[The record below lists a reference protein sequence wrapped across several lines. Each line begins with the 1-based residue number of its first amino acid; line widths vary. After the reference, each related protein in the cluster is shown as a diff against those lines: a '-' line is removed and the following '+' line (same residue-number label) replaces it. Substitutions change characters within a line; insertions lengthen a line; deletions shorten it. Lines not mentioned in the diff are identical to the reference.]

1 MKLDAPMASP
11 GPLRADGM
19 HYYDS
24 ALDIIGWTPLVRV
37 NRVMDGAP
45 CMVLAKVEYL
55 NPGGSVK
62 DRPVLT
68 MIADAEE
75 RGLLKPGGTIV
86 EATSGNTGTG
96 LAMVAAIKGY
106 RCILVMP
113 DKVSDEKVR
122 LLRAYGA
129 EVVITPT
136 KAPASSPE
144 SYYGVAAR
152 LASEIPG
159 AFQPNQFANPLNPAA
174 HERTTGPEIWQQTAG
189 KITHFVSGIGTGG
202 TISGVSHY
210 LKKQN
215 GEIRV
220 IGADP
225 EGSIYSG
232 DTAKSYKVEGIGEDF
247 LPATVDLRAIDRI
260 ERVSDKESFLMT
272 RRACR
277 EEGLLVGGSSG
288 TALVAARRVAQE
300 LPTSAIMVV
309 LLPDNGR
316 GYLTKIFNDEWMRAN
331 GFLGEE
337 GLAATVGDV
346 LRSKGELPK
355 LITLSP
361 ADTVRHGVELM
372 REFQISQIPVVENGE
387 MVGSINEVAVMQLIF
402 DHADIVHGVV
412 KDVMGRPFPLLDEK
426 EEVARAY
433 KELSLGHAAIVVG
446 HEGKAIGVLTKMDI
460 INYLS
465 GT

>member
-1 MKLDAPMASP
+1 MKLDLTSP
-11 GPLRADGM
+11 ILGPLRADGM
-19 HYYDS
+19 HYYDN
-24 ALDIIGWTPLVRV
+24 ALEIIGQTPLVKL
-37 NRVMDGAP
+37 NRVLDNPA
-45 CMVLAKVEYL
+45 CIVLAKVEYL

-62 DRPVLT
+62 DRPVLA
-68 MIADAEE
+68 MVRDAEE
-75 RGLLKPGGTIV
+75 RGLLRAGGTIV
-86 EATSGNTGTG
+86 EPTSGNTGTG

-122 LLRAYGA
+122 LLKAYGA

-144 SYYGVAAR
+144 SYYGVASR

-159 AFQPNQFANPLNPAA
+159 SFMPNQFANPLNPFA
-174 HERTTGPEIWQQTAG
+174 HEQTTGPEIWQQTAG

-215 GEIRV
+215 PAITV
-220 IGADP
+220 VGADP

-260 ERVSDKESFLMT
+260 ERISDKESFLMT
-272 RRACR
+272 RRVCR

-288 TALVAARRVAQE
+288 TALVAAHRVARE
-300 LPTSAIMVV
+300 LPAQAIMVV

-316 GYLTKIFNDEWMRAN
+316 GYLSKIFNDEWMRTN
-331 GFLGEE
+331 GFLGEV
-337 GLAATVGDV
+337 GLAATVGEV

-355 LITLSP
+355 LITVAP
-361 ADTVRHGVELM
+361 TDTVRRGVELM
-372 REFQISQIPVVENGE
+372 REFGISQIPVVDKGQ

-402 DHADIVHGVV
+402 DHADIVHGEV

-426 EEVARAY
+426 DELAQAY
-433 KELSLGHAAIVVG
+433 RELSLGHAAIVVG

-465 GT
+465 VT

>member
-1 MKLDAPMASP
+1 
-11 GPLRADGM
+11 
-19 HYYDS
+19 
-24 ALDIIGWTPLVRV
+24 
-37 NRVMDGAP
+37 
-45 CMVLAKVEYL
+45 
-55 NPGGSVK
+55 
-62 DRPVLT
+62 
-68 MIADAEE
+68 
-75 RGLLKPGGTIV
+75 
-86 EATSGNTGTG
+86 
-96 LAMVAAIKGY
+96 
-106 RCILVMP
+106 
-113 DKVSDEKVR
+113 
-122 LLRAYGA
+122 
-129 EVVITPT
+129 
-136 KAPASSPE
+136 
-144 SYYGVAAR
+144 
-152 LASEIPG
+152 
-159 AFQPNQFANPLNPAA
+159 
-174 HERTTGPEIWQQTAG
+174 
-189 KITHFVSGIGTGG
+189 VSGIGTGG

-215 GEIRV
+215 SDIRV

-272 RRACR
+272 RRVCR

-288 TALVAARRVAQE
+288 TALVAAHRVVQE
-300 LPTSAIMVV
+300 LPASAIMVV

-372 REFQISQIPVVENGE
+372 REFQISQIPVVANGD

-402 DHADIVHGVV
+402 DHADIVHGEV

-446 HEGKAIGVLTKMDI
+446 REGKAIGVLTKMDI

-465 GT
+465 AT

>member
-1 MKLDAPMASP
+1 MHLQDSP
-11 GPLRADGM
+11 ALPGVLHADGM
-19 HYYDS
+19 RYFDT
-24 ALDIIGWTPLVRV
+24 ALDAIGGTPLIRLRRV
-37 NRVMDGAP
+37 LDGAP
-45 CMVLAKVEYL
+45 CTVLAKVEYF

-62 DRPVLT
+62 DRPVLS
-68 MIADAEE
+68 MIADAEA
-75 RGLLKPGGTIV
+75 RGLLRPGGTIV
-86 EATSGNTGTG
+86 EATSGNTGVG

-113 DKVSDEKVR
+113 DKVSEEKVR

-136 KAPASSPE
+136 KVPASSPE

-159 AFQPNQFANPLNPAA
+159 AFQPNQFANPLNPRA
-174 HERTTGPEIWQQTAG
+174 HELTTGPEIWAQTAG
-189 KITHFVSGIGTGG
+189 KITHFVCGIGTGG
-202 TISGVSHY
+202 TISGSAHY
-210 LKKQN
+210 LKRQN
-215 GEIRV
+215 PAIQIV
-220 IGADP
+220 GADP

-247 LPATVDLRAIDRI
+247 LPATVDLKIIDRI
-260 ERVSDKESFLMT
+260 ERVSDKESFLMA
-272 RRACR
+272 RRVCR
-277 EEGLLVGGSSG
+277 EEGLLAGGSSG
-288 TALVAARRVAQE
+288 TALVAAHRVAAD
-300 LPTSAIMVV
+300 LPASAVMVV

-316 GYLTKIFNDEWMRAN
+316 GYLSKIFNDEWMRAN

-346 LRSKGELPK
+346 LRAKGELPK

-361 ADTVRHGVELM
+361 QDTVRRGIDLM

-387 MVGSINEVAVMQLIF
+387 VVGSINEVAVMQLIF
-402 DHADIVHGVV
+402 DHADVVHGLI
-412 KDVMGRPFPLLDEK
+412 KDVMGRPFPLLDER
-426 EEVARAY
+426 EELTRAY
-433 KELSLGHAAIVVG
+433 KELSLGHQAVVVG

-465 GT
+465 AG

>member
-1 MKLDAPMASP
+1 VKTELKPESRL
-11 GPLRADGM
+11 GPLREDGM

-24 ALDIIGWTPLVRV
+24 ALDVVGSTPLIRLHRV
-37 NRVMDGAP
+37 VDAR
-45 CMVLAKVEYL
+45 CLVLGKVEFF

-62 DRPVLT
+62 DRPSLA
-68 MIADAEE
+68 MISDAEKSGQL
-75 RGLLKPGGTIV
+75 RPGGTIV

-113 DKVSDEKVR
+113 DKVSEEKVR

-136 KAPASSPE
+136 NVPASSPE
-144 SYYGVAAR
+144 SYYGVAAK

-159 AFQPNQFANPLNPAA
+159 AFQPNQFANMLNPRS
-174 HERTTGPEIWQQTAG
+174 HEASTGPEIWEATAG

-202 TISGVSHY
+202 TISGVAHY

-215 GEIRV
+215 PSIV
-220 IGADP
+220 VVGADP

-247 LPATVDLRAIDRI
+247 LPATVDLKAIDRI
-260 ERVSDKESFLMT
+260 ERVSDKDSFLMA

-288 TALVAARRVAQE
+288 TALVAAARIARE
-300 LPTSAIMVV
+300 LPASAIVVV

-316 GYLTKIFNDEWMRAN
+316 GYLSKIFNDEWMRAN
-331 GFLGEE
+331 GFLGEQ
-337 GLAATVGDV
+337 GLGATVGDV
-346 LRSKGELPK
+346 LRAKGELQ
-355 LITLSP
+355 LVTLAP
-361 ADTVRHGVELM
+361 TDPVKRGIELM
-372 REFQISQIPVVENGE
+372 REFQISQIPVVDKGE
-387 MVGSINEVAVMQLIF
+387 MVGSINEVAVMQLIY
-402 DHADIVHGVV
+402 DRADVAHQPV
-412 KDVMGRPFPLLDEK
+412 KEVMAKPFPVLEERDEVEK
-426 EEVARAY
+426 AY
-433 KELSLGHAAIVVG
+433 KALSLGHGAVVVSRKG
-446 HEGKAIGVLTKMDI
+446 SPVGVLTKMDI
-460 INYLS
+460 ISYLS
-465 GT
+465 AN

>member
-1 MKLDAPMASP
+1 MTYSA
-11 GPLRADGM
+11 
-19 HYYDS
+19 S
-24 ALDIIGWTPLVRV
+24 ALDVIGWTPLVRL
-37 NRVMDGAP
+37 NRVMDGAR
-45 CMVLAKVEYL
+45 CTVLAKLEFL

-62 DRPVLT
+62 DRPALA
-68 MIADAEE
+68 MIRDAEA
-75 RGLLKPGGTIV
+75 RGLLRPGGTIV

-96 LAMVAAIKGY
+96 LAMVAAIKRY

-113 DKVSDEKVR
+113 DKVSEEKVR

-136 KAPASSPE
+136 KAPASSAE

-159 AFQPNQFANPLNPAA
+159 AFQPNQFANLLNPKA
-174 HERTTGPEIWQQTAG
+174 HEESTGPEIWEQTAG

-202 TISGVSHY
+202 TISGVSHF
-210 LKKQN
+210 LKRQN
-215 GEIRV
+215 AAVTV

-247 LPATVDLRAIDRI
+247 LPATVDLKAIDQI

-272 RRACR
+272 RRICR
-277 EEGLLVGGSSG
+277 EEGLLAGGSSG
-288 TALVAARRVAQE
+288 TAVVAANRAART
-300 LPTSAIMVV
+300 LPAEAIMVV

-316 GYLTKIFNDEWMRAN
+316 GYLTKIFNDEWMRTN
-331 GFLGEE
+331 GFLGEV

-346 LRSKGELPK
+346 VRAKGELPK
-355 LITLSP
+355 LITLTA
-361 ADTVRHGVELM
+361 ADTVRRAVELM
-372 REFQISQIPVVENGE
+372 REFQISQIPVMQDGE
-387 MVGSINEVAVMQLIF
+387 MVGSVNEVAVMQLIY
-402 DHADIVHGVV
+402 DRADIVHAEV
-412 KDVMGRPFPLLDEK
+412 KDVMGRPFPLLDER
-426 EEVARAY
+426 EEVDRAY
-433 KELSLGHAAIVVG
+433 KQLSLGHAAVVVG
-446 HEGKAIGVLTKMDI
+446 HEGKPIGLLTKMDI

-465 GT
+465 AT

>member
-1 MKLDAPMASP
+1 MNIDTTTPVT
-11 GPLRADGM
+11 GPLQRDGM
-19 HYYDS
+19 HYYGN
-24 ALDIIGWTPLVRV
+24 ALELIGQTPLVKL
-37 NRVMDGAP
+37 NRVLDDPP
-45 CMVLAKVEYL
+45 CLVLAKVEL
-55 NPGGSVK
+55 FNPGGSVK
-62 DRPVLT
+62 DRPVLA
-68 MIADAEE
+68 MVRDAEE
-75 RGLLKPGGTIV
+75 RGLLRPGGTIV
-86 EATSGNTGTG
+86 EPTSGNTGTG

-113 DKVSDEKVR
+113 DKVSEEKVR
-122 LLRAYGA
+122 LLKAYGA

-136 KAPASSPE
+136 KVPASSPE
-144 SYYGVAAR
+144 SYYGVAGR

-159 AFQPNQFANPLNPAA
+159 AFMPNQFANPLNPRA
-174 HERTTGPEIWQQTAG
+174 HELATGPEIWEQTNG
-189 KITHFVSGIGTGG
+189 RITHFVSGIGTGG

-215 GEIRV
+215 PAIV
-220 IGADP
+220 VVGADP

-272 RRACR
+272 RRVCR

-288 TALVAARRVAQE
+288 TALVAAHRVVRE
-300 LPTSAIMVV
+300 LGPDAIVVV

-316 GYLTKIFNDEWMRAN
+316 GYLSKIFNDEWMRTN
-331 GFLGEE
+331 GFLGEV
-337 GLAATVGDV
+337 GLAATVGEV
-346 LRSKGELPK
+346 LRAKGELPK
-355 LITLSP
+355 LITVAPS
-361 ADTVRHGVELM
+361 DTVRRGVQLM
-372 REFQISQIPVVENGE
+372 REFQISQIPVVDNGQ

-402 DHADIVHGVV
+402 DHADIVHAEV

-426 EEVARAY
+426 DELAHAY
-433 KELSLGHAAIVVG
+433 RELSLGHAAIVVAR
-446 HEGKAIGVLTKMDI
+446 EGKAIGVLTKMDI

-465 GT
+465 VT

>member
-1 MKLDAPMASP
+1 MKADVEAPKR
-11 GPLRADGM
+11 GPLRQDGL

-24 ALDIIGWTPLVRV
+24 ALDVIGWTPLIRI
-37 NRVMDGAP
+37 NRVMDAAP
-45 CMVLAKVEYL
+45 CMVLAKVECL

-62 DRPVLT
+62 DRPVLE
-68 MIADAEE
+68 MVSDAER
-75 RGLLKPGGTIV
+75 RGLLRPGGTIV

-159 AFQPNQFANPLNPAA
+159 AYQPNQFANLLNPAA
-174 HERTTGPEIWQQTAG
+174 HEKTTGPEIWQQTAG

-202 TISGVSHY
+202 TISGVSHF

-215 GEIRV
+215 PTIVV

-247 LPATVDLRAIDRI
+247 LPATVDLKAIDRI
-260 ERVSDKESFLMT
+260 ERVSDKESFLMA
-272 RRACR
+272 RRVCR

-288 TALVAARRVAQE
+288 TALVAARRIAGE
-300 LPTSAIMVV
+300 LPSDAIMVV

-316 GYLTKIFNDEWMRAN
+316 GYLSKIFNDEWMRTN

-337 GLAATVGDV
+337 GLAALVGDV
-346 LRSKGELPK
+346 LRSKGELPQ
-355 LITLSP
+355 LITVAP
-361 ADTVRHGVELM
+361 TDTVRRGVELM
-372 REFQISQIPVVENGE
+372 REFQISQIPVMENGE

-402 DHADIVHGVV
+402 DRADIVHAEV
-412 KDVMGRPFPLLDEK
+412 KDVMGRPFPLLDER
-426 EEVARAY
+426 EELDHAY
-433 KELSLGHAAIVVG
+433 KQLSLGHAAIVVG
-446 HEGKAIGVLTKMDI
+446 REGKPVGVLTKMDM

-465 GT
+465 AG

>member
-1 MKLDAPMASP
+1 MKLDLTNPIL

-19 HYYDS
+19 HYYDN
-24 ALDIIGWTPLVRV
+24 ALEIIGQTPLVKL
-37 NRVMDGAP
+37 NRVLDNPA
-45 CMVLAKVEYL
+45 CIVLAKVEYL

-62 DRPVLT
+62 DRPVLA
-68 MIADAEE
+68 MVRDAEE
-75 RGLLKPGGTIV
+75 RGLLRAGGTIV
-86 EATSGNTGTG
+86 EPTSGNTGTG

-122 LLRAYGA
+122 LLKAYGA

-159 AFQPNQFANPLNPAA
+159 SFMPNQFANPLNPFA
-174 HERTTGPEIWQQTAG
+174 HEQTTGPEIWQQTSG

-215 GEIRV
+215 PAITV
-220 IGADP
+220 VGADP

-272 RRACR
+272 RRVCR

-288 TALVAARRVAQE
+288 TALVAAHRVARE
-300 LPTSAIMVV
+300 LPAQAIMVV

-316 GYLTKIFNDEWMRAN
+316 GYLSKIFNDEWMRTN
-331 GFLGEE
+331 GFLGEA
-337 GLAATVGDV
+337 GLAATVGEV

-355 LITLSP
+355 LITVAP
-361 ADTVRHGVELM
+361 TDTVRRGVELM
-372 REFQISQIPVVENGE
+372 REFQISQIPVVDKGQ

-402 DHADIVHGVV
+402 DHADIVHAEV

-426 EEVARAY
+426 DELAHAY
-433 KELSLGHAAIVVG
+433 RELSLGHAAIVVG

-465 GT
+465 VT

>member
-1 MKLDAPMASP
+1 VKTEVKPESRL
-11 GPLRADGM
+11 GPLREDGM

-24 ALDIIGWTPLVRV
+24 VLDVVGSTPLIRLHRV
-37 NRVMDGAP
+37 IDAR
-45 CMVLAKVEYL
+45 CLVLGKVEFF

-62 DRPVLT
+62 DRPSLA
-68 MIADAEE
+68 MILDAET
-75 RGLLKPGGTIV
+75 RGLLRPGGTIV

-113 DKVSDEKVR
+113 DKVSEEKVR

-136 KAPASSPE
+136 NVPASSPE
-144 SYYGVAAR
+144 SYYGVAAK

-159 AFQPNQFANPLNPAA
+159 AFQPNQFANMLNPRS
-174 HERTTGPEIWQQTAG
+174 HEASTGPEIWEATAG

-202 TISGVSHY
+202 TISGVAHY

-215 GEIRV
+215 PSIVV

-247 LPATVDLRAIDRI
+247 LPATVDLKAIDRI
-260 ERVSDKESFLMT
+260 ERVSDKDSFLMA

-288 TALVAARRVAQE
+288 TALVAAARIARE
-300 LPTSAIMVV
+300 LPADAIVVV

-316 GYLTKIFNDEWMRAN
+316 GYLSKIFNDEWMRAN
-331 GFLGEE
+331 GFLGEQ
-337 GLAATVGDV
+337 GLGATVGDV
-346 LRSKGELPK
+346 LRSKGELQ
-355 LITLSP
+355 LVTLAPSDP
-361 ADTVRHGVELM
+361 VKRGIELM
-372 REFQISQIPVVENGE
+372 REFQISQIPVVDAGE
-387 MVGSINEVAVMQLIF
+387 MVGSINEVSVMQLIY
-402 DHADIVHGVV
+402 DRADVAHQPV
-412 KDVMGRPFPLLDEK
+412 KEVMAKPFPVLEERDEVEK
-426 EEVARAY
+426 AY
-433 KELSLGHAAIVVG
+433 KALSLGHGAVVVSRKG
-446 HEGKAIGVLTKMDI
+446 SPVGVLTKMDI
-460 INYLS
+460 ISYLS
-465 GT
+465 AN